1 MLAQAQKSATAEL
14 DARKRQAAKDGVVL
28 GSRSKPRSEA
38 DFLALILEQSR
49 RQATALE
56 QLASSVSRVVS
67 AHAVRICSSLIELQV
82 DHLAGPVFG
91 PSDAGS
97 SEQETIVQ
105 TPKKT
110 RGKQQSH
117 ALLKSLALAATNAP
131 VPRTPRARRATLW
144 STSED
149 EGLDAGAEINRV
161 AGLVK
166 SHRKRMRTPSGGGLS
181 ARRKRVLRSRLSS
194 SSSSDMSADPASDGL
209 GGNVTDDEV
218 DDSES
223 VPTVSSVETG
233 SE

>member
-1 MLAQAQKSATAEL
+1 ATAEL
-14 DARKRQAAKDGVVL
+14 DTRKRQAAKDGVVL

-56 QLASSVSRVVS
+56 QLASSVSRVV
-67 AHAVRICSSLIELQV
+67 

-91 PSDAGS
+91 PSDGGS
-97 SEQETIVQ
+97 LEQETIVQ

-131 VPRTPRARRATLW
+131 VPRTLRARRATLW

-149 EGLDAGAEINRV
+149 EGLNAGAEINRV

-166 SHRKRMRTPSGGGLS
+166 SHRKRMRTPSGGGSS
-181 ARRKRVLRSRLSS
+181 ARRKRVSRNRLSS

-209 GGNVTDDEV
+209 GGDVTDEV
-218 DDSES
+218 DGSES